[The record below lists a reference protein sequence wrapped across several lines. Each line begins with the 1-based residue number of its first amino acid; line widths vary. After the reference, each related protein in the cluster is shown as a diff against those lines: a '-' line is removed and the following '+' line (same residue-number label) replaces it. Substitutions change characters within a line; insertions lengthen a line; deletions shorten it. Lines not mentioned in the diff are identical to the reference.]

1 MSCEKIQEVLFDY
14 MSHEL
19 GDKQSLLVR
28 EHLLHCEKCRKEAAR
43 IQETLDILKSDTFVV
58 PPERLSN
65 SVRDRLRR
73 ALLHPVL
80 DWIYEHRR
88 IVAISLAVTIMLI
101 LAFIAGYY
109 SGIAKADTKVYW
121 TTWESN

>member
-1 MSCEKIQEVLFDY
+1 MSCAKIQEVLFDY
-14 MSHEL
+14 MTHEL

-28 EHLLHCEKCRKEAAR
+28 EHLLHCEACRKEAAA
-43 IQETLDILKSDTFVV
+43 IQKTLDILRNDTSII
-58 PPERLSN
+58 PPEHLSN

-88 IVAISLAVTIMLI
+88 PVAITMAIAIMI
-101 LAFIAGYY
+101 TVAFLAGYY
-109 SGIAKADTKVYW
+109 SGTEDAETTIYW
-121 TTWESN
+121 TTWESY